1 MDIEK
6 FIPDTNPN
14 WVIRNNTLYYKKGG
28 LIPFLKKID
37 GNYFISLD
45 RRATKKVTKLMKK
58 LQDMGIIFYLCDRMT
73 IAEKHIYNQDLERII
88 RNYLLG
94 LSDQNFF
101 HYIQNSNFDYIKNL
115 TDFLNMYDCHKLFKK
130 VYDSLLHGH
139 FTKVTMDW
147 YTRTEYN
154 IVKNEEIRD
163 FYQIL
168 ERQIKLNIFFS

>member
-6 FIPDTNPN
+6 FIPDVNPN
-14 WVIRNNTLYYKKGG
+14 WVVRHDILYYKKGG
-28 LIPFLKKID
+28 LIPILKKID
-37 GNYFISLD
+37 GNYFVSLD

-73 IAEKHIYNQDLERII
+73 IVEKHIYNQDIERII

-94 LSDQNFF
+94 LSDENFF
-101 HYIQNSNFDYIKNL
+101 NYIQNSNFDYIQNL
-115 TDFLNMYDCHKLFKK
+115 TDFLNMYDCHRLFKK

-139 FTKVTMDW
+139 FAKVTMDW
-147 YTRTEYN
+147 YTRTKYN
-154 IVKNEEIRD
+154 IVENVEIRD